1 MNTLSYMVGPL
12 LYIPSLNEKAADKI
26 VNHKFD
32 CLTSCCFCLE
42 DTIIDS
48 ALETAENTLYNTLKK
63 ISIMPSNERPL
74 IFVRIRTP
82 EHLLHIYKKFN
93 DVQNII
99 TGYILPKFDLSNA
112 EDYTYIIKDINS
124 NSTKKITYFMPIL
137 ESRMIADVCTRV
149 GTLQKLKE
157 IIDTINEYILNI
169 RIGGNDFCNIYGL
182 RRNINQ
188 SIYDIGVIKDII
200 TDIINVFSFDYV
212 ISGPVWEYFKRSDED
227 NNWSIGLQREVELDK
242 LNGIIGKTCIHPSQ
256 VPIIYN
262 SLKVTK
268 EDYDDA
274 CKILDWKS
282 NNLAVSKSISSR
294 MNEVKCHIKW
304 ATKIKT
310 LGDIYGIQ

>member
-26 VNHKFD
+26 INHKFD

-112 EDYTYIIKDINS
+112 EDYAYIIKDINS

-188 SIYDIGVIKDII
+188 TIYDINVIKDII
-200 TDIINVFSFDYV
+200 TDIINVFSFDYI

-310 LGDIYGIQ
+310 LGNIYGIQ

>member
-82 EHLLHIYKKFN
+82 EHLLYIYKKFN

-188 SIYDIGVIKDII
+188 TIYDINVIKDII
-200 TDIINVFSFDYV
+200 TDIINVFSFDYI

-310 LGDIYGIQ
+310 LGNIYGIQ

>member
-63 ISIMPSNERPL
+63 INIMPSNERPL

-112 EDYTYIIKDINS
+112 EDYAYIIKDINS

-188 SIYDIGVIKDII
+188 TIYDINVIKDII
-200 TDIINVFSFDYV
+200 TDIINVFSFDYI

>member
-26 VNHKFD
+26 INHKFD

-112 EDYTYIIKDINS
+112 EDYAYIIKDINS

-188 SIYDIGVIKDII
+188 TIYDINVIKDII
-200 TDIINVFSFDYV
+200 TDIINVFSFDYI

-227 NNWSIGLQREVELDK
+227 NNWSIGLQREVEFDK

>member
-26 VNHKFD
+26 INHKFD

-112 EDYTYIIKDINS
+112 EDYVYIIKDINS

-188 SIYDIGVIKDII
+188 TIYDINVIKDII

-212 ISGPVWEYFKRSDED
+212 ISGPVWEYFYKNNSNNKWAEGLKR
-227 NNWSIGLQREVELDK
+227 ELDLDI

>member
-26 VNHKFD
+26 INHKFD

-63 ISIMPSNERPL
+63 ISNMPSNERPL

-112 EDYTYIIKDINS
+112 EDYAYIIKDINS

-188 SIYDIGVIKDII
+188 TIYDINVIKDII
-200 TDIINVFSFDYV
+200 TDIINVFSFDYI

>member
-188 SIYDIGVIKDII
+188 TIYDINVIKDII
-200 TDIINVFSFDYV
+200 TDIINVFSFDYI